1 MNTGVVRSR
10 YNKADLDKA
19 IKEYREQALPAI
31 SAHEGGRSG
40 MLLVNRETGDVLSI
54 GFYDSEAAAK
64 SFAPKAEKLIGS
76 FEKYSAG
83 AAKPAREL
91 YEIATSSQQEARAIV
106 ERGMKAFNARDLEQL
121 ARDAAPDA
129 EYSAPGD
136 MKFKGPQAIKEYNQ
150 GWIDAF
156 PDARVETRPGLG
168 PGTGL
173 VYSSPRMETQK
184 LSFEDF
190 KNIIVERLGCEP
202 EQVTM
207 DASFQEDLN
216 ADSLDLVELIYA
228 FEENTGLEIPDEDAE
243 KITTVGQ
250 AWEYIQEKAG
260 S

>member
-156 PDARVETRPGLG
+156 PDARVENTNIVAQGNTVVVEG
-168 PGTGL
+168 IFSGTHKGTL
-173 VYSSPRMETQK
+173 KTPMG
-184 LSFEDF
+184 D
-190 KNIIVERLGCEP
+190 IP
-202 EQVTM
+202 
-207 DASFQEDLN
+207 A
-216 ADSLDLVELIYA
+216 
-228 FEENTGLEIPDEDAE
+228 TGN
-243 KITTVGQ
+243 KVKG
-250 AWEYIQEKAG
+250 
-260 S
+260 